1 MALSVTELSLFNNLN
16 ATLQMSRIE
25 TDRLNSYYEGN
36 HRLEQLGLSIP
47 EELLRFSVFLAWPR
61 TTVDAVE
68 RRLDVQGFRMPNGQ
82 ADPSLW
88 EIWQYNNMDEGQTFA
103 HTDALALARSY
114 VCVGT
119 NDEDP
124 DYPLITVE
132 SPKEMIAVRDPR
144 TRRVSAALRH
154 YGPLEPNGDAE
165 GGGVLLE
172 PLTQR
177 ATLYLPNKTRWLIA
191 QDGVWEDEFDPDE
204 HNLGVVPVVP
214 LVNRYRVTR
223 KFMSIV
229 EGISEMADVIPI
241 ADSASR
247 AVTNA
252 QLAQETMAAPQR
264 GVLGA
269 TKGDF
274 VDNEGKVLSA
284 WEAYFGSVWALA
296 NKDAKTFQFDAAELS
311 NFDNIVNMYA
321 RQASG
326 VASLPVEYF
335 GLNTQ
340 NPPSADGQR
349 AGETRLIKNAER
361 KQVTFGNAW
370 ESVNRLVLRFRDGDW
385 DPNAR
390 GLETIWR
397 DAGTPTVAQ
406 VTDAIVKRYQVGLID
421 WETAQEQLGESPASI
436 QQMKGRREAEQE
448 QQAQQQASA
457 LGFGVRA
464 ALNESVDGAGDVVG
478 SATGA

>member
-1 MALSVTELSLFNNLN
+1 MALSVTETSLLNNLN
-16 ATLQMSRIE
+16 ATLQMSHIE

-36 HRLEQLGLSIP
+36 HRLAQLGLSIP
-47 EELLRFSVFLAWPR
+47 EELKQFAVFLAWPR

-68 RRLDVQGFRMPNGQ
+68 RRLDVQGFRMPNGK
-82 ADPSLW
+82 ADSSLW
-88 EIWQYNNMDEGQTFA
+88 ENWQYNNMDEGQTFA

-114 VCVGT
+114 ICVGT

-124 DYPLITVE
+124 DFPIMTVE

-144 TRRVSAALRH
+144 TRRVTAALRS
-154 YGPLEPNGDAE
+154 YGPLLPNGQAE
-165 GGGVLLE
+165 GGALLE
-172 PLTQR
+172 QIPER
-177 ATLYLPNKTRWLIA
+177 ATLYLPNKTRWLIRDGGDW
-191 QDGVWEDEFDPDE
+191 QDEYDPDE

-214 LVNRYRVTR
+214 LVNRHRVTR
-223 KFMSIV
+223 KFMSIA

-241 ADSASR
+241 SDSASR

-274 VDNEGKVLSA
+274 IDANGQVLSA
-284 WEAYFGSVWALA
+284 WDAYFGSVWALS
-296 NKDAKTFQFDAAELS
+296 NKDAKTFQFDAADLS
-311 NFDNIVNMYA
+311 NFQNIVNMYA
-321 RQASG
+321 HLASG

-335 GLNTQ
+335 GLVTQ

-361 KQVTFGNAW
+361 KQVTFGNSW
-370 ESVNRLVLRFRDGDW
+370 EAAQRLVLRFRDGDW
-385 DPNAR
+385 DPDAR
-390 GLETIWR
+390 GLETIWQ

-406 VTDAIVKRYQVGLID
+406 VTDAIVKRFQVGLID
-421 WETAQEQLGESPASI
+421 WESAQEQLGESPAAI
-436 QQMKGRREAEQE
+436 EQMKARR
-448 QQAQQQASA
+448 QADSEIA
-457 LGFGVRA
+457 LGFGVQA
-464 ALNESVDGAGDVVG
+464 AADA
-478 SATGA
+478 